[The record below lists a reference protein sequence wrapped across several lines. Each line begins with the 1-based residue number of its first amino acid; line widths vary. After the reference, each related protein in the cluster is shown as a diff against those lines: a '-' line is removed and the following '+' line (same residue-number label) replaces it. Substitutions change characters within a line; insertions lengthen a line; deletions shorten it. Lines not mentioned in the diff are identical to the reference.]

1 MIVSVA
7 LIDVDPTYCSQL
19 TAPMPAPT
27 RDAMVIDGIDSGIS
41 DST

>member
-19 TAPMPAPT
+19 TAPT